1 MSGDYHSPTTNLDTL
16 TGVSGAYFV
25 APKKGVSFSAL
36 VSAIEELTAV
46 AKSKIAMIRSKR
58 SAMSISDMFD
68 LQMSMN
74 NLSQLSEMST
84 SVISS
89 MNSSITSMAKNIR

>member
-1 MSGDYHSPTTNLDTL
+1 
-16 TGVSGAYFV
+16 
-25 APKKGVSFSAL
+25 
-36 VSAIEELTAV
+36 
-46 AKSKIAMIRSKR
+46 
-58 SAMSISDMFD
+58 
-68 LQMSMN
+68 MN